1 MPRVP
6 MPEGPQ
12 FQPGGNAPQ
21 GRLAAP
27 EASDIGQRQVM
38 ALGGAMQEFG
48 ASVGGIARD
57 MQAQADELRI
67 TDALNQYKER
77 ALTLQHDKDAGYL
90 RVRGKDT
97 FDRPDG
103 KSLTEFYGGQLANAA
118 GDIAG
123 TLGNDRQ
130 RAAFMK
136 HASDI
141 LTTFRG
147 GVQEHEAREY
157 QTYQLSVAEGVQ
169 STALRDIELNWNNP
183 QAVDAAV
190 QRIQAEVY
198 RTAQLTGNSAEW
210 QEAQARKMTSN
221 AHKVGL
227 VAALDQGD
235 VAYADDYL
243 KRYSKQMD
251 GDDIL
256 SVKGRITK
264 EADEQVGASVAT
276 EYVSRAVPRMSPS
289 DFDRVVGITI
299 QTESGGNPNAVSP
312 VGARGLMQVM
322 PETAKAPGFG
332 IKPSDGSQA
341 DDVRVGRE
349 LLAAHIKQYGGD
361 LGKAWAAYNAGQK
374 WVDAA
379 VARAGKAPP
388 GSREA
393 DWFWQLNNDE
403 RTPANRR
410 QTQDY
415 VNKNMAAFNAG
426 GGGGPRPTFADVDAQ
441 LRADPRLAGSPERL
455 KIARQEAQ
463 RQFSESEKAIQQR
476 GDEAVAE
483 SMRQIMANGGRFTE
497 LPPALRSAIPP
508 DKVSGVLDFAAK
520 WARGEV
526 VNDQKTWAMVLDIP
540 PAVLSRMSKSEFLA
554 TYGDKLDPAHLE
566 KGYALLDAAASGG
579 DSKHTEIV
587 SLAQRIKGAARE
599 AGFWPA
605 KDKVAT
611 EENIKAYAQF
621 EFVIDKR
628 VREFERIDLG
638 GKRKANTEEVQKI
651 IDAEVTNKVKV
662 RGWGRDP
669 EKPLGVVAKDDL
681 KSTYVVVSDAQG
693 GSVEVSLSA
702 IPADVRAAI
711 VAARRKAGLPVTEQ
725 SIAQYWVNSGRPS
738 SLKPAQIPAG
748 ISGERKQ
755 PAYMQIPR

>member
-21 GRLAAP
+21 GRLVAP

-198 RTAQLTGNSAEW
+198 RTAQLTGKSAEW
-210 QEAQARKMTSN
+210 QEAQARKMASN

-227 VAALDQGD
+227 MAALDQGD

-256 SVKGRITK
+256 SVKGLITK
-264 EADEQVGASVAT
+264 AADAQVGASVAT

-289 DFDRVVGITI
+289 DFARVVGITI
-299 QTESGGNPNAVSP
+299 QTESGGDPNAVSP
-312 VGARGLMQVM
+312 AGARGLMQVM

-332 IKPSDGSQA
+332 IKPSNGSKA
-341 DDVRVGRE
+341 DYVRVGTE
-349 LLAAHIKQYGGD
+349 LLAAHIKNYSGD
-361 LGKAWAAYNAGQK
+361 LGKAWAAYNAGRG

-379 VARAGKAPP
+379 VSLADKAQP
-388 GSREA
+388 GTKEA
-393 DWFWQLNNDE
+393 DWFWQLTYGDVKLNGKSRSE
-403 RTPANRR
+403 ANRK
-410 QTQDY
+410 QTRDY
-415 VNKNMAAFNAG
+415 VNKNLAAFNAG

-463 RQFSESEKAIQQR
+463 RQFSEIEKAIQQR

-483 SMRQIMANGGRFTE
+483 SMRQIMASGGRFTE

-508 DKVSGVLDFAAK
+508 DKVSGVMDFAAK
-520 WARGEV
+520 WAKGEAV
-526 VNDQKTWAMVLDIP
+526 TSPLLYQRLTENPQMLKGLSESQFFALRAELSESDFKHFSNERAKLLGKTTSSPGDLNTGAINAALNSRLAQLKIDPTPKDGSDEAAQLGTVRKFVNDYFAK
-540 PAVLSRMSKSEFLA
+540 
-554 TYGDKLDPAHLE
+554 
-566 KGYALLDAAASGG
+566 
-579 DSKHTEIV
+579 
-587 SLAQRIKGAARE
+587 AQQE
-599 AGFWPA
+599 AGKKF
-605 KDKVAT
+605 T
-611 EENIKAYAQF
+611 
-621 EFVIDKR
+621 
-628 VREFERIDLG
+628 
-638 GKRKANTEEVQKI
+638 
-651 IDAEVTNKVKV
+651 DAEVLQHMDALFAKSQTL
-662 RGWGRDP
+662 RGWFTDSTVPIFGMKPSDVPKEDRARIEAALKKQGI
-669 EKPLGVVAKDDL
+669 EKPGDQQVLETYWRLRTTAK
-681 KSTYVVVSDAQG
+681 
-693 GSVEVSLSA
+693 
-702 IPADVRAAI
+702 
-711 VAARRKAGLPVTEQ
+711 
-725 SIAQYWVNSGRPS
+725 N
-738 SLKPAQIPAG
+738 
-748 ISGERKQ
+748 
-755 PAYMQIPR
+755 

>member
-136 HASDI
+136 HASNI

-198 RTAQLTGNSAEW
+198 RTAQLTGKSAEW

-227 VAALDQGD
+227 MAALDQGD

-264 EADEQVGASVAT
+264 AADEQVGASVAT

-322 PETAKAPGFG
+322 PETAKAPGSG

-349 LLAAHIKQYGGD
+349 LLAAHIKRYGGD
-361 LGKAWAAYNAGQK
+361 LGKAWAAYNAGQG

-379 VARAGKAPP
+379 VSLADKAQP
-388 GSREA
+388 GTKEA
-393 DWFWQLNNDE
+393 DWFWQLTYGDVKLNGKSRSE
-403 RTPANRR
+403 ANRK

-415 VNKNMAAFNAG
+415 VTKNMAAFESG
-426 GGGGPRPTFADVDAQ
+426 GGAGAKPTFADVDAG
-441 LRADPRLAGSPERL
+441 LRADPRLANNPARY
-455 KIARQEAQ
+455 KVARQEAE
-463 RQFSESEKAIQQR
+463 RQFKQNEDAIKQQ
-476 GDEAVAE
+476 GEETYGQVL
-483 SMRQIMANGGRFTE
+483 QGLIANGGDFKA
-497 LPPALRSAIPP
+497 LPPALTSALAQQNP
-508 DKVSGVLDFAAK
+508 AK
-520 WARGEV
+520 WDDAMRFAEGLGKGKQATTDWSLYYDLMRDPDMLGKANLAAMQDKLAPAEFKQLVALQSKAGEGNAESLSQIQGPMAVVTQMAREV
-526 VNDQKTWAMVLDIP
+526 GIDTSGK
-540 PAVLSRMSKSEFLA
+540 SKS
-554 TYGDKLDPAHLE
+554 
-566 KGYALLDAAASGG
+566 DAARMGRL
-579 DSKHTEIV
+579 TE
-587 SLAQRIKGAARE
+587 R
-599 AGFWPA
+599 
-605 KDKVAT
+605 
-611 EENIKAYAQF
+611 
-621 EFVIDKR
+621 
-628 VREFERIDLG
+628 
-638 GKRKANTEEVQKI
+638 VQK
-651 IDAEVTNKVKV
+651 DVTEAERAKGKKLTPDEM
-662 RGWGRDP
+662 RS
-669 EKPLGVVAKDDL
+669 VVAKSFVQVTVDRPWWFDKTKSAFELEPGDKVTAVKVPASERVKIEAAL
-681 KSTYVVVSDAQG
+681 K
-693 GSVEVSLSA
+693 
-702 IPADVRAAI
+702 
-711 VAARRKAGLPVTEQ
+711 KAG
-725 SIAQYWVNSGRPS
+725 RPATDDNIQALYRRS
-738 SLKPAQIPAG
+738 TGLQ
-748 ISGERKQ
+748 
-755 PAYMQIPR
+755 

>member
-1 MPRVP
+1 
-6 MPEGPQ
+6 
-12 FQPGGNAPQ
+12 
-21 GRLAAP
+21 
-27 EASDIGQRQVM
+27 
-38 ALGGAMQEFG
+38 
-48 ASVGGIARD
+48 
-57 MQAQADELRI
+57 
-67 TDALNQYKER
+67 
-77 ALTLQHDKDAGYL
+77 L
-90 RVRGKDT
+90 RVMGKDT

-136 HASDI
+136 HASNI

-198 RTAQLTGNSAEW
+198 RTAQLTGKSAEW
-210 QEAQARKMTSN
+210 QEAQARKMASN

-227 VAALDQGD
+227 MAALDQGD

-264 EADEQVGASVAT
+264 AADEQVGASVAT

-289 DFDRVVGITI
+289 DFARVVGITI

-379 VARAGKAPP
+379 VARAGKAQP
-388 GSREA
+388 GTKEA

-463 RQFSESEKAIQQR
+463 RQFSENEKAIQQR

-508 DKVSGVLDFAAK
+508 DKVSGVMDFAAK
-520 WARGEV
+520 WARGEGTTSPLLYQRLTENPQALKGLSEPQFFALRAELSEADFKHFSNERAKLLGKTTTASPGDLNTGAINSAL
-526 VNDQKTWAMVLDIP
+526 NDRLRQL
-540 PAVLSRMSKSEFLA
+540 
-554 TYGDKLDPAHLE
+554 KLDPTPKDGSDE
-566 KGYALLDAAASGG
+566 AAQLGTVRKFVN
-579 DSKHTEIV
+579 DYFTR
-587 SLAQRIKGAARE
+587 AQQE
-599 AGFWPA
+599 AGKKFS
-605 KDKVAT
+605 
-611 EENIKAYAQF
+611 
-621 EFVIDKR
+621 
-628 VREFERIDLG
+628 
-638 GKRKANTEEVQKI
+638 
-651 IDAEVTNKVKV
+651 DAEVIQHLDALFAKNV
-662 RGWGRDP
+662 RFRNTFAGFDTSAQT
-669 EKPLGVVAKDDL
+669 KPLLGMNLGDIPGADRDRIKQALQRQGVDAPADSMILETYWRSKFTKVPTQASRSAAGGAVVSGVV
-681 KSTYVVVSDAQG
+681 
-693 GSVEVSLSA
+693 
-702 IPADVRAAI
+702 
-711 VAARRKAGLPVTEQ
+711 
-725 SIAQYWVNSGRPS
+725 N
-738 SLKPAQIPAG
+738 
-748 ISGERKQ
+748 
-755 PAYMQIPR
+755 

>member
-6 MPEGPQ
+6 VPDGPQ

-136 HASDI
+136 HASNI

-198 RTAQLTGNSAEW
+198 RTAQLTGKSAEW

-227 VAALDQGD
+227 MAALDQGD

-256 SVKGRITK
+256 SVKGLITK
-264 EADEQVGASVAT
+264 AADAQLGAGVA
-276 EYVSRAVPRMSPS
+276 RQ
-289 DFDRVVGITI
+289 VVGQASRRLVPTDMDLVQQITV
-299 QTESGGNPNAVSP
+299 QSESGGNPNAVSP
-312 VGARGLMQVM
+312 VGAKGLYQVM
-322 PETAKAPGFG
+322 DATAANPGFG
-332 IKPSDGSQA
+332 IKPSDGTPQ
-341 DDVRVGRE
+341 DRNRVGKE
-349 LLAAHIKQYGGD
+349 LLAALIKNYSGD
-361 LGKAWAAYNAGQK
+361 LGKAWAAYNAGRG

-379 VARAGKAPP
+379 VALAERAQP
-388 GSREA
+388 GTQEA
-393 DWFWQLNNDE
+393 DWLWQLTYGDVKLNGKSRSE
-403 RTPANRR
+403 ASRK

-426 GGGGPRPTFADVDAQ
+426 GGAWPRPVFADVDAA
-441 LRADPRLAGSPERL
+441 LMADPRLSRNPAAL
-455 KIARQEAQ
+455 KHARQEAKVL
-463 RQFSESEKAIQQR
+463 FEENEKAVKAR
-476 GDEAVAE
+476 DDDTMAEA
-483 SMRQIMANGGRFTE
+483 MRQLQANGGRFSQ
-497 LPPALRSAIPP
+497 LPPALRAAIPP
-508 DKVSGVLDFAAK
+508 KEVDNLMNYGERMAKGEAVTSPLLYQRLTENPQMLKGLSESQFFALRAELSESDFKHFSNERAKLLGKTTSSPGDLNTGAINAALNSRLAQLKIDPTPKDGSDEAAQLGTVRKFVNDYFSHAQKEAGKKFSDAEVLQHLDALFAKNVRFRNTFAGFDTSAQTMPLLGMKLGDIPGADRDRIKQALQRQGVDAPADSMILETYWRSKFTKAPTQASRSAAGGAVVSGV
-520 WARGEV
+520 
-526 VNDQKTWAMVLDIP
+526 VN
-540 PAVLSRMSKSEFLA
+540 
-554 TYGDKLDPAHLE
+554 
-566 KGYALLDAAASGG
+566 
-579 DSKHTEIV
+579 
-587 SLAQRIKGAARE
+587 
-599 AGFWPA
+599 
-605 KDKVAT
+605 
-611 EENIKAYAQF
+611 
-621 EFVIDKR
+621 
-628 VREFERIDLG
+628 
-638 GKRKANTEEVQKI
+638 
-651 IDAEVTNKVKV
+651 
-662 RGWGRDP
+662 
-669 EKPLGVVAKDDL
+669 
-681 KSTYVVVSDAQG
+681 
-693 GSVEVSLSA
+693 
-702 IPADVRAAI
+702 
-711 VAARRKAGLPVTEQ
+711 
-725 SIAQYWVNSGRPS
+725 
-738 SLKPAQIPAG
+738 
-748 ISGERKQ
+748 
-755 PAYMQIPR
+755 

>member
-136 HASDI
+136 HASNI

-147 GVQEHEAREY
+147 GVQEHEAKEY

-198 RTAQLTGNSAEW
+198 RTAQLTGKSAEW

-235 VAYADDYL
+235 VAYADEYL

-264 EADEQVGASVAT
+264 AADEQVGASVAT

-463 RQFSESEKAIQQR
+463 RQFSENEKAIQQR

-520 WARGEV
+520 WAKGEAV
-526 VNDQKTWAMVLDIP
+526 TSPLLYQRLTENPQMLKGLSESQFFALRAELSESDFKHFSNERAKLLGKTTTASPGDLNTGAINSALNDRLRQL
-540 PAVLSRMSKSEFLA
+540 
-554 TYGDKLDPAHLE
+554 KLDPTPKDGSDE
-566 KGYALLDAAASGG
+566 AAQLGTVRKFVN
-579 DSKHTEIV
+579 DYFTR
-587 SLAQRIKGAARE
+587 AQQE
-599 AGFWPA
+599 AGKKFS
-605 KDKVAT
+605 
-611 EENIKAYAQF
+611 
-621 EFVIDKR
+621 
-628 VREFERIDLG
+628 
-638 GKRKANTEEVQKI
+638 
-651 IDAEVTNKVKV
+651 DAEVIQHLDALFAKNV
-662 RGWGRDP
+662 RFRNTFAGFDTSAQT
-669 EKPLGVVAKDDL
+669 KPLLGMNLGDIPGADRDRIKQALQRQGVDAPADSMILETYWRSKFTKVPTQASRSAAGGAVVSGVV
-681 KSTYVVVSDAQG
+681 
-693 GSVEVSLSA
+693 
-702 IPADVRAAI
+702 
-711 VAARRKAGLPVTEQ
+711 
-725 SIAQYWVNSGRPS
+725 N
-738 SLKPAQIPAG
+738 
-748 ISGERKQ
+748 
-755 PAYMQIPR
+755 

>member
-136 HASDI
+136 HASNI

-157 QTYQLSVAEGVQ
+157 QTYQLSVSDGVV
-169 STALRDIELNWNNP
+169 STALRDVSLNWNNP
-183 QAVDAAV
+183 DAVDAAIE
-190 QRIQAEVY
+190 RIRSEVY
-198 RTAQLTGNSAEW
+198 RQARLTGKSAEW
-210 QEAQARKMTSN
+210 QEARARELASK

-227 VAALDQGD
+227 LAALDANDAG
-235 VAYADDYL
+235 YASQYL
-243 KRYSKQMD
+243 KKYSGQLEA
-251 GDDIL
+251 DDIL
-256 SVKGRITK
+256 SVKGQITK
-264 EADEQVGASVAT
+264 AYNAQLGVAVAADHAARAT
-276 EYVSRAVPRMSPS
+276 VQMEPT
-289 DFDRVVGITI
+289 DLDRVFGITV
-299 QTESGGNPNAVSP
+299 QTESAGNPNAVSP

-322 PETAKAPGFG
+322 PDTAKRPGFG

-341 DDVRVGRE
+341 DDVRVGKE
-349 LLAAHIKQYGGD
+349 LLAALIKNYSGD
-361 LGKAWAAYNAGQK
+361 LGKAWAAYNAGRG

-379 VARAGKAPP
+379 GALAERAQP
-388 GSREA
+388 GTQEA
-393 DWFWQLNNDE
+393 DWFWQLTYGDVKLNGKSRSE
-403 RTPANRR
+403 ANRR

-415 VNKNMAAFNAG
+415 VTKNLAAYNSGAG
-426 GGGGPRPTFADVDAQ
+426 APPRPTFEQVDAG
-441 LRADPRLAGSPERL
+441 LRADPRLAGNPEAYKL
-455 KIARQEAQ
+455 ARQEAE
-463 RQFSESEKAIQQR
+463 RRFKETSAAIKQR
-476 GDEAVAE
+476 GEEATAE
-483 SMRQIMANGGRFTE
+483 AMRQVMANGGSVSSLPAGVMSSVPPEKVGAVIELGNKIAKLGEVKNDQSTWAAILD
-497 LPPALRSAIPP
+497 LPPQALANMTRS
-508 DKVSGVLDFAAK
+508 
-520 WARGEV
+520 
-526 VNDQKTWAMVLDIP
+526 Q
-540 PAVLSRMSKSEFLA
+540 FLVQF
-554 TYGDKLDPAHLE
+554 GGKLDAAHLE
-566 KGYALLDAAASGG
+566 KGYALIAAAQKG
-579 DSKHTEIV
+579 DGADAKHLEIV
-587 SLAQRIKGAARE
+587 STSKRIKAAAVE

-605 KDKVAT
+605 KDKDAT
-611 EENIKAYAQF
+611 DRQIKDYATF
-621 EFVIDKR
+621 EQTVDQR
-628 VREFERIDLG
+628 VREFERVDLG
-638 GKRKANTEEVQKI
+638 GKRKASSEELQKI
-651 IDAEVTNKVKV
+651 LDGVARDKV
-662 RGWGRDP
+662 RIDEWGRDP
-669 EKPLGVVAKDDL
+669 EKPAALVAQNDRAAA
-681 KSTYVVVSDAQG
+681 YVDVTDETGDVSRVTLAQ
-693 GSVEVSLSA
+693 
-702 IPADVRAAI
+702 IPADVRTAI
-711 VAARRKAGLPVTEQ
+711 VLARQKAGLPISERA
-725 SIAQYWVNSGRPS
+725 IATYWVNAGRPRS
-738 SLKPAQIPAG
+738 AAT
-748 ISGERKQ
+748 
-755 PAYMQIPR
+755 PAYEQIPR